1 MKRSREPEED
11 TDPSSTG
18 QQGVA
23 ITPVSKIVGIDVDDS
38 SETAAPDLRCSL
50 PGHLPGLAFTSYKDY
65 ESHYIKAH
73 TNRCLDC
80 RKVFPSSHILD
91 LHINEFHNALTELN
105 KERGAAT
112 FACFVETCDEKRKTP
127 AERRAHLIEQHIYPA
142 NYFFAVTKVGIDRR
156 QSMLVERN
164 EGKAQTNQR
173 GGRRPRGQ
181 KADKRTGKD
190 TTEDMDKGGVAGES
204 KDVPMREADEPS
216 QRQHS
221 INQTN
226 VGENA
231 SAEDK
236 GVLVSLPDKP
246 ADAGTE
252 AAVVDTE
259 MADLSAAM
267 SSLKFVPRAVRFGP
281 RQRAGFP
288 PR

>member
-1 MKRSREPEED
+1 MKRSREPED
-11 TDPSSTG
+11 DHDPSSAG
-18 QQGVA
+18 QQDVA
-23 ITPVSKIVGIDVDDS
+23 TIPVSKIVGLDVDGS
-38 SETAAPDLRCSL
+38 SETPATDLRCSL

-80 RKVFPSSHILD
+80 RKTFPSSHILD
-91 LHINEFHNALTELN
+91 LHINEFHNALTELK
-105 KERGAAT
+105 KERGEAT

-127 AERRAHLIEQHIYPA
+127 AERRAHLIEKHLYPA

-164 EGKAQTNQR
+164 ERKAQTDQR

-181 KADKRTGKD
+181 KTDKKTGKD
-190 TTEDMDKGGVAGES
+190 TTGDTDKGGDTGEL

-221 INQTN
+221 IKQTN
-226 VGENA
+226 GGENA
-231 SAEDK
+231 SAKDK
-236 GVLVSLPDKP
+236 SVLVSLPDKP

-267 SSLKFVPRAVRFGP
+267 SSLRFVPRAVRFGP